1 MTGNVYG
8 SAIQHILAEK
18 KHKGGHMSDQFITKV
33 SLPRTLAESC
43 WKLVD
48 GEDATTLNAG
58 VIRAIEEAHER
69 SIRNNYGHVS
79 RI

>member
-1 MTGNVYG
+1 M
-8 SAIQHILAEK
+8 SLK
-18 KHKGGHMSDQFITKV
+18 KTKGGYMSDQFITKV

-48 GEDATTLNAG
+48 GEDATSLNAG